1 MQVAPSHK
9 KSFSLFFVALLTTA
23 RKPYGSTQAVSPR
36 GEAKVRRK
44 KKSSL
49 WTLTFRHDSPAVESP
64 LTALIFKPL
73 PWQGPSR
80 SRARRAFFD
89 LSHFWLAPTDKAGVG
104 SLYNRPPMGRLDGQM
119 DELNKRLI
127 TFALNTL
134 AILESNEDWGA
145 DTLDQISAEAHRH
158 ELSYHDSLSMFRAS

>member
-1 MQVAPSHK
+1 
-9 KSFSLFFVALLTTA
+9 
-23 RKPYGSTQAVSPR
+23 
-36 GEAKVRRK
+36 
-44 KKSSL
+44 
-49 WTLTFRHDSPAVESP
+49 
-64 LTALIFKPL
+64 
-73 PWQGPSR
+73 
-80 SRARRAFFD
+80 
-89 LSHFWLAPTDKAGVG
+89 
-104 SLYNRPPMGRLDGQM
+104 M